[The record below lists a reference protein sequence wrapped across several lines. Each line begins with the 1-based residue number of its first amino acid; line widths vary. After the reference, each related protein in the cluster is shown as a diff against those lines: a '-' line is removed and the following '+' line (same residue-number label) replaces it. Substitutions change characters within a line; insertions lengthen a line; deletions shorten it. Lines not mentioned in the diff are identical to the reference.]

1 MKHVA
6 ECLVVVKQHI
16 AHCWCLVKS
25 YIAKYW
31 CCCNCTL
38 ANCWCQ
44 VRSCVLVPGGGTAG
58 AGRGGRGREEA
69 ALDGI
74 EVYVLEVRACDV

>member
-6 ECLVVVKQHI
+6 ECLVVVQQHI
-16 AHCWCLVKS
+16 AHCWCLVKLH
-25 YIAKYW
+25 
-31 CCCNCTL
+31 L
-38 ANCWCQ
+38 ANYWCQ

-74 EVYVLEVRACDV
+74 EVYVLQVRACDV

>member
-6 ECLVVVKQHI
+6 ECLVVVQQHI
-16 AHCWCLVKS
+16 AHCWCLVKLH
-25 YIAKYW
+25 
-31 CCCNCTL
+31 L